1 MPTRV
6 WWRLEDTPPD
16 FGPAALTIGK
26 FDGVHMG
33 HRALMRR
40 AKELGSLNGWKPSV
54 LTFYPHPAKIVA
66 PSRAPRMIT
75 PFERRAELM
84 GSEGIEQVLMLPFTL
99 AVSQW
104 SPREFVEDLL
114 VRRLGAR
121 CVIVGDDFRFGHKQ
135 AGDLA
140 MLRDLGERLGFT
152 VDVVPPVD
160 LRGVR
165 VSSSFVRD
173 LVNSG
178 RIARANRALRKPFEL
193 QGRVVAGHGVGSK
206 QTVPTLNLHPDSE
219 VLPMKGVYA
228 TRTTDPAS
236 GRKWDSIS
244 NVGTRPTFDGASI
257 SVETFLLSPF
267 DGVALERIRVEF
279 LWRLRDERKF
289 ESAELLKAQILRDV
303 AHARR
308 VHRRL
313 GPWVA

>member
-140 MLRDLGERLGFT
+140 
-152 VDVVPPVD
+152 
-160 LRGVR
+160 
-165 VSSSFVRD
+165 
-173 LVNSG
+173 
-178 RIARANRALRKPFEL
+178 
-193 QGRVVAGHGVGSK
+193 
-206 QTVPTLNLHPDSE
+206 
-219 VLPMKGVYA
+219 
-228 TRTTDPAS
+228 
-236 GRKWDSIS
+236 
-244 NVGTRPTFDGASI
+244 
-257 SVETFLLSPF
+257 
-267 DGVALERIRVEF
+267 
-279 LWRLRDERKF
+279 
-289 ESAELLKAQILRDV
+289 
-303 AHARR
+303 
-308 VHRRL
+308 
-313 GPWVA
+313 